1 MSADLKILETEDI
14 KIENFRLV
22 IHGLEELKHSPDQI

>member
-1 MSADLKILETEDI
+1 MS

-22 IHGLEELKHSPDQI
+22 ITRMKNLLP